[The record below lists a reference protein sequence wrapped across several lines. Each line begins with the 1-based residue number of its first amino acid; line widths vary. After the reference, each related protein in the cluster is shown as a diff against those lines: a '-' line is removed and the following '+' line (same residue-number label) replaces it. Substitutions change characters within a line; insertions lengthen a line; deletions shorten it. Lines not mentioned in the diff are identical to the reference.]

1 MSNANDLEDLF
12 NRQPPYSEADL
23 ARIVAHFRET
33 RAQYASGVK
42 PKKSTGAK
50 SDKLDL
56 DDIGLG
62 SPKVEIEDIKL

>member
-1 MSNANDLEDLF
+1 MNDLEELF
-12 NRQPPYSEADL
+12 DRQPPYSQSDL
-23 ARIVAHFRET
+23 AKVVAHYREV
-33 RAQYASGVK
+33 RAQFASGVK

>member
-1 MSNANDLEDLF
+1 MNDLEELF
-12 NRQPPYSEADL
+12 NRQPPYFEADL
-23 ARIVAHFRET
+23 AKVVAHYRET
-33 RAQYASGVK
+33 RAQFASGVK

-62 SPKVEIEDIKL
+62 SPKVVIEDIKL